1 MFGNSLSRL
10 ALCATLA
17 AGLFSVSCNRLLK
30 PTDDAITTDIK
41 SKMFSDPA
49 LKPAS
54 VEVSSSGGIVTLT
67 GQVPDEATRQAA
79 DHIASGSSGV
89 KQVIDQMTVAS
100 AQTAMPNMAADNRT
114 SAPPERPAR
123 TRSSA
128 RKSTPSKREETAA
141 NPSAPSSPSVPPPS
155 PAAPPPPR
163 PVTVTIPAN
172 TIVTVLT
179 IDGIDSTTNKTGQT
193 FAASLDAPI
202 VVDDSVV
209 IPKGATANLK
219 LVNAS
224 SAGRM
229 TGRSELTLAL
239 SSLVFQGKTYE
250 VVSSDVKQSGASR
263 GKRTAETVGGGAVL
277 GALIGGLAGGG
288 KGAAIGAAVGG
299 GAGVGVQ
306 ALTHGQQ
313 VKVPSETRLDFTL
326 QQPVD
331 ITYFPGKKS
340 HRDTSAAPPAS
351 ADQPPQR

>member
-1 MFGNSLSRL
+1 MFSNSLSRL
-10 ALCATLA
+10 ALCAVLA
-17 AGLFSVSCNRLLK
+17 SGLFGVSCNRLSK

-49 LKPAS
+49 LKSAS
-54 VEVSSSGGIVTLT
+54 VGVSSNDGVVTLT

-79 DHIASGSSGV
+79 DNIASASGGV
-89 KQVIDQMTVAS
+89 KQVIDQMSVA
-100 AQTAMPNMAADNRT
+100 ATQTAMPNMPADNRNY
-114 SAPPERPAR
+114 AAPERPAR
-123 TRSSA
+123 TRNATPRSPSS
-128 RKSTPSKREETAA
+128 RREESAGNRTETSNHSMPAA
-141 NPSAPSSPSVPPPS
+141 L
-155 PAAPPPPR
+155 PAAPPAPR
-163 PVTVTIPAN
+163 PVTVTIPVN
-172 TIVTVLT
+172 TIITILT
-179 IDGIDSTTNKTGQT
+179 IDGIDSTVNKTGQT

-202 VVDDSVV
+202 VVDDAVV
-209 IPKGATANLK
+209 IPKGANANLK
-219 LVNAS
+219 LISAS

-239 SSLVFQGKTYE
+239 DSLVFQGKTYE

-299 GAGVGVQ
+299 GAGAGVQ
-306 ALTHGQQ
+306 GLTHGQQ
-313 VKVPSETRLDFTL
+313 IKVPSETRLDFTL

-331 ITYFPGKKS
+331 VTYFPGRKS
-340 HRDTSAAPPAS
+340 HRDSSAAPSPS